1 MAEPFQ
7 RIWHG
12 DSRMLLQKI
21 PDGKVKS
28 LITDPPF
35 GVNNQSNSATTP
47 EGKAAA
53 RKIANDESPEQAKL
67 IFEMVWEKLLPK
79 MMDESDLY
87 VFTSYQVLDE
97 WLALTRELFEPHG
110 YKRKALLVWEKD
122 GPGQGDLNT
131 WGMGVEFCIY
141 FKRGNWIPN
150 DQRRNAVL
158 HTPQLRPGQLIHPH
172 EKPTALLEGLIK
184 HSTKPGEFVVDP
196 FGGSGSLAR
205 AARNLKRSALC
216 IELDEFNYKEAR
228 RKFEQEGDGL
238 GF

>member
-12 DSRMLLQKI
+12 KSQLLLDKI

-53 RKIANDESPEQAKL
+53 RKIANDESPEQARL
-67 IFEMVWEKLLPK
+67 IFEMVWEKLCPK
-79 MMDESDLY
+79 MAPESDLY

-97 WLALTRELFEPHG
+97 WLALTKELFEPFE
-110 YKRKALLVWEKD
+110 YKRKAILIWEKD

-158 HTPQLRPGQLIHPH
+158 HTPQLRPNQLIHPH
-172 EKPTALLEGLIK
+172 EKPTSLLEGLIK
-184 HSTKPGEFVVDP
+184 HSTKPGDFVVDP

-205 AARNLKRSALC
+205 AARNTGRSALC
-216 IELDEFNYKEAR
+216 IELDEFNYKEAV
-228 RKFEQEGDGL
+228 RKYEQEGEGL

>member
-1 MAEPFQ
+1 MGEAFQ

-12 DSRMLLQKI
+12 DSTLLLHKI

-35 GVNNQSNSATTP
+35 GVNNKSNSATTP
-47 EGKAAA
+47 EGKSHA
-53 RKIANDESPEQAKL
+53 RKIANDESPEVAKKV
-67 IFEMVWEKLLPK
+67 FAQVWGALVPK
-79 MMDESDLY
+79 MADESDLY

-97 WLALTRELFEPHG
+97 WLEFTRLLFEPHG

-158 HTPQLRPGQLIHPH
+158 HVSQLRPGQIIHPH
-172 EKPTALLEGLIK
+172 EKPTPLLEGLIK

-205 AARNLKRSALC
+205 AARNTGRSALC
-216 IELDEFNYKEAR
+216 IELDERNYNEAK
-228 RKFEQEGDGL
+228 RKFDQEGEGL